1 MPLHNDLEP
10 NYIEN
15 IDQINNN
22 DLNIQSITQHILDT
36 LDHNITQN
44 SDKNILPSHIDYSNI
59 GFVISI
65 SDNIVNI
72 TGLYSVAFS
81 EMVEILTGENTYAA
95 GMVLNI
101 EVDKVSAII
110 FNGDMDVKPGQFVF
124 GTGNLM
130 RVPVGDAL
138 LGRIVDP
145 LGNPLDSL
153 GSIKSDD
160 FRLMDSIAP
169 SIISRKSVNTPLET
183 GLKVID
189 SIVPIGHGQRELIIG
204 DSKTGKT
211 SIGID
216 SILNQSNTD
225 TINIYVAIG
234 QKRSSV
240 TRLKNVLIVN
250 NCLKSS
256 LIVAATASDP
266 ASLQFI
272 APYCATSMGEYW
284 MGNGLR
290 VLMIYDDLSKHA
302 VAYRQISLLIR
313 RPPGREGYPGDVF
326 YLHSRLLER
335 SANLK
340 TDASITSLPIIE
352 TIQGD
357 VSSYIPTNVI
367 SITDGQVF
375 LDTDL
380 FSRGI
385 RPSVSPGL
393 SVSRV
398 GSAAQSKTIK
408 QMAGSLKLES
418 AQYRE
423 VEDFAKLGL
432 SLDDATKLVLDRG
445 SRLTRIL
452 IQSRFNPL
460 AIYKQILLLFSALNG
475 YLDPISIDK
484 VNIFENKFYGY
495 VNQSLFDLPLSKS
508 LSKKLSVTIVTF
520 LVWNFTLEFLKR
532 NIFNIIN

>member
-272 APYCATSMGEYW
+272 APYCATSMGEY
-284 MGNGLR
+284 
-290 VLMIYDDLSKHA
+290 
-302 VAYRQISLLIR
+302 
-313 RPPGREGYPGDVF
+313 
-326 YLHSRLLER
+326 
-335 SANLK
+335 
-340 TDASITSLPIIE
+340 
-352 TIQGD
+352 
-357 VSSYIPTNVI
+357 
-367 SITDGQVF
+367 
-375 LDTDL
+375 
-380 FSRGI
+380 
-385 RPSVSPGL
+385 
-393 SVSRV
+393 
-398 GSAAQSKTIK
+398 
-408 QMAGSLKLES
+408 
-418 AQYRE
+418 
-423 VEDFAKLGL
+423 
-432 SLDDATKLVLDRG
+432 
-445 SRLTRIL
+445 
-452 IQSRFNPL
+452 
-460 AIYKQILLLFSALNG
+460 
-475 YLDPISIDK
+475 
-484 VNIFENKFYGY
+484 
-495 VNQSLFDLPLSKS
+495 
-508 LSKKLSVTIVTF
+508 
-520 LVWNFTLEFLKR
+520 
-532 NIFNIIN
+532 